1 MCIVT
6 LGGLFKMV
14 RCGLVLGLVLGGTAF
29 AQRRSNENAE
39 AAKAAFV
46 AGERAFKDDDYAL
59 ALEHFRR
66 AMQLA
71 PRDAVRFNLAVCLER
86 LGRFREAYREYDIAT
101 HSAELDDGALS
112 RARDQAARTKDRLGT
127 VRFEKRPSISAE
139 ALVSLGDE
147 QLGPMPVSVL
157 VDPAAHDFEV
167 HTAEQTLH
175 LSVTVGRGETRVIA
189 LGEGRAL
196 PAEPPRLIGPL
207 TWVGAGLAIAGA
219 GSFIGFGLNA
229 TALHSQYVALPTQD
243 TLNRGVF
250 SRDFANVSLAAA
262 ITGALVVGIDVLM
275 HALIK
280 PTAPKPMLELID
292 ATR

>member
-1 MCIVT
+1 MT
-6 LGGLFKMV
+6 LGGLFQIV
-14 RCGLVLGLVLGGTAF
+14 RSGLLVGLVLGTSAF
-29 AQRRSNENAE
+29 AQRRSTENAE
-39 AAKAAFV
+39 AAKVAFV

-101 HSAELDDGALS
+101 RSTELDEGALS
-112 RARDQAARTKDRLGT
+112 RAREQAARTKDRLGT
-127 VRFEKRPSISAE
+127 VRFEKGPSISAE
-139 ALVSLGDE
+139 ASVTLGDE
-147 QLGPMPVSVL
+147 HLGSIPVTVL

-167 HTAEQTLH
+167 RTAEQSLH
-175 LSVTVGRGETRVIA
+175 LPVTVGRGETRVIR
-189 LGEGRAL
+189 LGQGRAL
-196 PAEPPRLIGPL
+196 PVEAPRLIGPL
-207 TWVGAGLAIAGA
+207 TWVGVGLAVAGA

-229 TALHSQYVALPTQD
+229 TALHNQYLALPTQD

-250 SRDFANVSLAAA
+250 SRDVANVSLAVA
-262 ITGALVVGIDVLM
+262 ITGALLVGIDLLI
-275 HALIK
+275 HALST
-280 PTAPKPMLELID
+280 PAPPMLELID